1 VEKLKGFIKSSSKGS
16 KVTLCI
22 AMALIAA
29 SVAVFST
36 MKQITI
42 AVDGKAYK
50 VTTFSSSYAEVLESE
65 NIKVGPKDKAV
76 PGLDS
81 KVENGST
88 LNITRAVNVKVAV
101 DGTSLAFESAA
112 ANVGEMLAAEGV
124 NIADQDKVTPAKDSK
139 LQDGL
144 EISVVRV
151 NTADIT
157 EVSSLDFS
165 TAYKTDSSILKGIKK
180 VVQEGQAGEK
190 STVFKVIYENGEE
203 VSRTLASSTVT
214 KEPVEK
220 IVATGTA
227 VAVASSSSSTASRG
241 GDFSASKVLNMKSTA
256 YSSLETGSNIT
267 ASGAVAVRNTSGYS
281 TIAVDPSVIP
291 LGTKVYVEGYGYAIA
306 QDTGGAIK
314 GNIIDVYYNTMSEV
328 NAWGVKYVNVYIL
341 E

>member
-1 VEKLKGFIKSSSKGS
+1 VEKLKGFFKSSSKGS
-16 KVTLCI
+16 KVTLFI
-22 AMALIAA
+22 AMTFIAA
-29 SVAVFST
+29 AVVVFST

-42 AVDGKAYK
+42 AVDGKEYK
-50 VTTFSSSYAEVLESE
+50 VTTFSSTYAEVVEKE
-65 NIKVGPKDKAV
+65 NITVGAKDKAV

-88 LNITRAVNVKVAV
+88 LNITRAVKVKVAV
-101 DGTSLAFESAA
+101 DGKALSVESAE
-112 ANVGEMLAAEGV
+112 ANVGDMLTAEGFKL
-124 NIADQDKVTPAKDSK
+124 ADQDKVTPARDSK

-144 EISVVRV
+144 EVNVVRV

-165 TAYKTDSSILKGIKK
+165 TVYKSDSSILTGVKK

-190 STVFKVIYENGEE
+190 STVFKVTYENGAE
-203 VSRTLASSTVT
+203 VSRALVSSTVT
-214 KEPVEK
+214 KEPVQK

-227 VAVASSSSSTASRG
+227 VAVASGTTASRG
-241 GDFSASKVLNMKSTA
+241 GDFSASKVINMKSTA
-256 YSSLETGSNIT
+256 YNSAETGSNIT
-267 ASGAVAVRNTSGYS
+267 ASGAVAVRNPSGYS

-314 GNIIDVYYNTMSEV
+314 GNIIDVYFNTMTEV

>member
-1 VEKLKGFIKSSSKGS
+1 VEKLKGFFKSSSKGS
-16 KVTLCI
+16 KVTLFI
-22 AMALIAA
+22 AMALIAV

-42 AVDGKAYK
+42 AVDGKEYK
-50 VTTFSSSYAEVLESE
+50 VTTFSSSYAEVLENE
-65 NIKVGPKDKAV
+65 NIKVGSKDKAV

-101 DGTSLAFESAA
+101 DGTSLTFESAA

-124 NIADQDKVTPAKDSK
+124 KIAEQDKVTPAKDSK

-151 NTADIT
+151 NTTDIT
-157 EVSSLDFS
+157 EVSALEFS
-165 TAYKTDSSILKGIKK
+165 TAYKTDNSILKGIKK
-180 VVQEGQAGEK
+180 VVQEGQAGEQ
-190 STVFKVIYENGEE
+190 STVFKVTYENGEE
-203 VSRTLASSTVT
+203 VSRTLASTTVT

-227 VAVASSSSSTASRG
+227 VAVASSTTASRG
-241 GDFSASKVLNMKSTA
+241 GDFSASKVVNMKSTA

-314 GNIIDVYYNTMSEV
+314 GNIIDVYFNTMSEV
-328 NAWGVKYVNVYIL
+328 NGWGVKYVNVYIL

>member
-1 VEKLKGFIKSSSKGS
+1 
-16 KVTLCI
+16 TLFI

-42 AVDGKAYK
+42 AVDGKAHK

-65 NIKVGPKDKAV
+65 NIKVGPKDKAA

-151 NTADIT
+151 NTTDIT
-157 EVSSLDFS
+157 EVSPLDFS
-165 TAYKTDSSILKGIKK
+165 TAYKTDGSILKGIKK

-190 STVFKVIYENGEE
+190 STVFKVTYENGEE

-220 IVATGTA
+220 IVATGTS
-227 VAVASSSSSTASRG
+227 VAVASSSSSSTAVSRG

-267 ASGAVAVRNTSGYS
+267 ASGAVTVRNTSGYS

-314 GNIIDVYYNTMSEV
+314 GNIIDVYYDNMSEV